1 MSLLEWLFEH
11 KNPGPVGGIDGGIP
25 GESGVEPSVRK
36 ARALVAAIAIGGVVY
51 LIQRNAE
58 SPTDLGV
65 ALGAFVAYI
74 AIGSFF
80 HPKPDYSNVGL
91 LGGLIDHPLRW
102 SDDVNR
108 ILAFLLV
115 LLYPGRLL
123 GIGLRDLV
131 WWVRSFSVLSGLRQ
145 Y

>member
-1 MSLLEWLFEH
+1 MSLLEWLFER
-11 KNPGPVGGIDGGIP
+11 KNPGPVGGVDAGIP
-25 GESGVEPSVRK
+25 DEGGVDPSVRK
-36 ARALVAAIAIGGVVY
+36 ARAVVAATAIGGIVY
-51 LIQRNAE
+51 LIQHNAD
-58 SPTDLGV
+58 SPKDLGV
-65 ALGAFVAYI
+65 AIGALVAYI
-74 AIGSFF
+74 AIGSYF

-123 GIGLRDLV
+123 GIGLRDIV
-131 WWVRSFSVLSGLRQ
+131 WWVRSFTVLSGFRQ